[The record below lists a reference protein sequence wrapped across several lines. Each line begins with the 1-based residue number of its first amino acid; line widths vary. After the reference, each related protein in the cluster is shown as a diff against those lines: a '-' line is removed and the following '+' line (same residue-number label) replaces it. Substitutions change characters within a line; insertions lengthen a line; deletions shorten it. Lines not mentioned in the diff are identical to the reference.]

1 MIYWTSA
8 TTITKIFSCS
18 STTQNESQKNLEL
31 TKNKV
36 DEVVDIMRQNVQKI
50 VDRGQNLTE
59 VENRTE
65 ALRQSAMQFQD
76 QSQKLQRKQWWANT
90 KMKITLGVVGIILI
104 IIIVGKKRFLFQISE
119 TIISNSISILVS
131 IVYSWSRPQ
140 FNVWFGFNKNNKYNR
155 CVQF

>member
-1 MIYWTSA
+1 METGNDLRSIRFD
-8 TTITKIFSCS
+8 IKKIFSCS
-18 STTQNESQKNLEL
+18 STEQNESQKNLEL

-76 QSQKLQRKQWWANT
+76 HSQKLQRKHWWANT
-90 KMKITLGVVGIILI
+90 KMKITLGVVGVILI
-104 IIIVGKKRFLFQISE
+104 IIIVGKDRFLF
-119 TIISNSISILVS
+119 
-131 IVYSWSRPQ
+131 
-140 FNVWFGFNKNNKYNR
+140 
-155 CVQF
+155 